1 MKKVKLSNRELD
13 IMLVLWNSDHPL
25 AATDI
30 PKINEKLSVNTV
42 QAVLKK
48 MLKNNYIKVAD
59 IIYHGTVLTRTYE
72 PVLSHEDY
80 ILSQL
85 NDTSLTASGLAAAL
99 VKQEKNSEN
108 LEELEQIIKK
118 QKQLLEKGKE

>member
-25 AATDI
+25 PAPDT
-30 PKINEKLSVNTV
+30 PKINETLSVNTV

-72 PVLSHEDY
+72 PVLTHEDY

>member
-1 MKKVKLSNRELD
+1 
-13 IMLVLWNSDHPL
+13 
-25 AATDI
+25 
-30 PKINEKLSVNTV
+30 
-42 QAVLKK
+42 

-72 PVLSHEDY
+72 PVLTHEDY